1 MTKHVLGLMAALM
14 TFAAQASE
22 PAPRELAFGPGEQ
35 TTYEVTFLG
44 VPTGVAQIT
53 VGWAMEQFGRQV
65 WPLVFYGQTTSV
77 AAAFP
82 VKDRFVSYWDPK
94 ASHSVGA
101 DFFVDENKKR
111 RRERYRYDFSALK
124 AFTTRQ
130 HEGAEPS
137 EREFDIAPETMDLA
151 GTAFS
156 LRTTPLKVGDVHE
169 LPVFT
174 GVKTYQARATVVA
187 KETLTTKLGQVEVF
201 RVTVN
206 GEFNGKMATKG
217 LMTVYYT
224 ADARQFPVKAEA
236 EFMLGSVV
244 LEATRFEPG
253 NTQGAGT

>member
-1 MTKHVLGLMAALM
+1 MSKLILSIAMALVPLGAWAAEPG
-14 TFAAQASE
+14 ARAQS
-22 PAPRELAFGPGEQ
+22 FGPGEQ
-35 TTYEVTFLG
+35 TTYEVSVLG

-111 RRERYRYDFSALK
+111 RRERYRYDFEALK
-124 AFTTRQ
+124 AHTTRQ
-130 HEGAEPS
+130 HEGATAS
-137 EREFDIAPETMDLA
+137 EGEFDIVPETMDLA

-156 LRTTPLKVGDVHE
+156 LRTVPLRVGEVHD

-174 GVKTYQARATVVA
+174 GVKLYQARATVAA
-187 KETLTTKLGQVEVF
+187 KETLATKLGPLEVY

-236 EFMLGSVV
+236 EFVLGNVV
-244 LEATRFEPG
+244 LEATRYEPG
-253 NTQGAGT
+253 NVQGAGT